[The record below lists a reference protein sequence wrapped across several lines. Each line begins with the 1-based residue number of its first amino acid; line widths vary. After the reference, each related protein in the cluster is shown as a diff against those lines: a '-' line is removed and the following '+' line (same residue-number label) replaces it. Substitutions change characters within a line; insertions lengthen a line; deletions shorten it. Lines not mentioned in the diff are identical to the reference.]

1 MDLVDYLSRSKITR
15 DKEVAVHMEA
25 LQKMPA
31 LFESMR
37 KRKHPFY
44 KNEGSTYR
52 LISHWSK
59 LGLVDDAREGEGKW
73 RKFSVL
79 DLIWQ
84 RIIISLRGFGVANS
98 KILLL
103 KEIVFSL
110 RDSSG
115 PYPLAEFYF
124 GQAFLRK
131 PSIMIIYEDGFA
143 DFGLLKEVVE
153 AQTLGVLGNHIQIDL
168 SQILFEL
175 FKIEPLY
182 EELFIPVSIIG
193 KNKLDSLELQF
204 DENGGLKG
212 VVAKDSRLDPS
223 SNIREELKKAPHMS
237 LEIKNRDGK
246 VAHIQRTV
254 RIKPQTKPNSHGKNP
269 R

>member
-1 MDLVDYLSRSKITR
+1 
-15 DKEVAVHMEA
+15 MEA

-59 LGLVDDAREGEGKW
+59 IGLVDDVREEEGKW

-84 RIIISLRGFGVANS
+84 RIIISLRGFGVPNS

-103 KEIVFSL
+103 KDIVFNL
-110 RDSSG
+110 QNDSG

-143 DFGLLKEVVE
+143 DFGLLKEIVE
-153 AQTLGVLGNHIQIDL
+153 AQTLGVLGNHIEIDL

-182 EELFIPVSIIG
+182 EELFVPVSIIG
-193 KNKLDSLELQF
+193 KNKIDSLELQF
-204 DENGGLKG
+204 DETGGLKT
-212 VVAKDSRLDPS
+212 VVAKDGRLDPS
-223 SNIREELKKAPHMS
+223 SNLREELEKSPHMS
-237 LEIKNRDGK
+237 LEIKKRDGK
-246 VAHIQRTV
+246 VAHIERTIK
-254 RIKPQTKPNSHGKNP
+254 IKPQSKSTSHGKNP